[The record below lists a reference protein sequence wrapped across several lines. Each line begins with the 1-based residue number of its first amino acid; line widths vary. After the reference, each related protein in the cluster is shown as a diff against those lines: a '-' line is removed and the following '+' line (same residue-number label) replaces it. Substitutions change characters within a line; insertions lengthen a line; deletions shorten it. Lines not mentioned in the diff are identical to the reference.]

1 MKNMNLLYFEYLGI
15 RYVYEIAVENSSVW
29 CFKVRPIFVQVIP
42 RSTSSLRCLRNRYF
56 IDIPYPRPRCAGAGK
71 VRCGVRWRV
80 RFTCGQDFTRT
91 SEWQNICG
99 NFQSYIEQLNKLF
112 KIDRAIQKDSVMNEY
127 SFEYSFIGSN
137 LYSISL
143 TWFSVFRLLL
153 EVDVFAVPDCI
164 VLSTCHSLSKQET
177 SNPFC

>member
-1 MKNMNLLYFEYLGI
+1 MQELLEVPPLNWPTSKFVYLP
-15 RYVYEIAVENSSVW
+15 AKKENSSRLKKRPLLRKTLQCSGPQKNKRQIW
-29 CFKVRPIFVQVIP
+29 RSSCGENLCGFTVR
-42 RSTSSLRCLRNRYF
+42 
-56 IDIPYPRPRCAGAGK
+56 
-71 VRCGVRWRV
+71 VRERV

-99 NFQSYIEQLNKLF
+99 NLQSYIEPLNKLF
-112 KIDRAIQKDSVMNEY
+112 KIDRAIQKDFVMNEY

-164 VLSTCHSLSKQET
+164 VLSTCHH
-177 SNPFC
+177 F